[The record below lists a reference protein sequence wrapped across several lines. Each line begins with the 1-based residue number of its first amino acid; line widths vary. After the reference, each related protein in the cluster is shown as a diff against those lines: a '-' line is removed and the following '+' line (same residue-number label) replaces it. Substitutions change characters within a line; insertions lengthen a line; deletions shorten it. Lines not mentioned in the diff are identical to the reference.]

1 MSMRTLSTLFMAL
14 LSTVLVSCGVEV
26 GNPTEPTPTQPKES
40 DGRPM
45 VPGMPNIPI
54 ESIQPAEP
62 VESLRINARYLV
74 ENQYDE
80 ALTTALEFAFDNSSA
95 SLIASNESRVCG
107 AQDDGSLVLNHQE
120 TSSATRTSGSA
131 SNATQV
137 TESLSRVFASRMQS
151 PGMTLACNSALTK
164 PNIDWSKTQDVMIDG
179 TLERTNSR
187 LIVMDPSQTFV
198 RESSVKSSGSHQS
211 TIKNMKVDPASG
223 LQLQRS
229 LTFGS
234 DMEITNRT
242 AQAAA
247 TQMRTRIETQ
257 ADAPLTIEESYNA
270 ESKLKSL
277 KIASGVVTSRKEDDG
292 LMVIMRY
299 SNVVMNADGS
309 CRPTSGTIMGEIY
322 APNDPTTA
330 RETFSIAFT
339 EKQNLIVY
347 ADGTGSKLEFEPCR
361 LETDRKG
368 NGSGRPGGRD

>member
-1 MSMRTLSTLFMAL
+1 MRTLSTLFVAL
-14 LSTVLVSCGVEV
+14 FSTVLVSCGVEV

-45 VPGMPNIPI
+45 VPGMPNVPI
-54 ESIQPAEP
+54 ESIEPAEP
-62 VESLRINARYLV
+62 VESLRIHARYLV

-80 ALTTALEFAFDNSSA
+80 ALTAALDFAFDNNSA

-107 AQDDGSLVLNHQE
+107 VQEDGSLVLNHQE
-120 TSSATRTSGSA
+120 TSSATRTSGQA
-131 SNATQV
+131 SSATQV
-137 TESLSRVFASRMQS
+137 TESLSRVFSSRMQS
-151 PGMTLACNSALTK
+151 PGVTLACNSALTK
-164 PNIDWSKTQDVMIDG
+164 PNIDWNTTFDVMIDG

-211 TIKNMKVDPASG
+211 TVKNMKMDPSAG
-223 LQLQRS
+223 LLLQRS
-229 LTFGS
+229 LTFGT
-234 DMEITNRT
+234 DMELSNRT
-242 AQAAA
+242 GQAAA

-257 ADAPLTIEESYNA
+257 ADAPLSIEESYNS

-292 LMVIMRY
+292 LMVVMRY
-299 SNVVMNADGS
+299 SNVVMNADGG
-309 CRPTSGTIMGEIY
+309 CRPTSGTIMGEVY
-322 APNDPTTA
+322 APNDLTKA

-339 EKQNLIVY
+339 EKHNLIVY

-361 LETDRKG
+361 IETDRKG
-368 NGSGRPGGRD
+368 NGSGRPGGRN